1 VQPSTVEER
10 GIHDIGYVYH
20 SEFSN
25 GYVFAATREGLQ
37 ILEIVE

>member
-1 VQPSTVEER
+1 VEER